1 MKKTIPSIL
10 LCAGLALTLSSCAT
24 SQNKLLETDS
34 SQLELRKIQ
43 SRSFDTGDAQKTLR
57 SVIATLQDLGFV
69 VDKSD
74 SNFGTVTATKL
85 SGYNL
90 TMTVTIRQVSPK
102 SVTVRANAQ
111 FNLKAI
117 SKPEPY
123 QNFFT
128 SLSKSMFL
136 DAHEVD

>member
-1 MKKTIPSIL
+1 MKKSPLSIL
-10 LCAGLALTLSSCAT
+10 FCAALALGFSSCAT
-24 SQNKLLETDS
+24 SQSKLLETDS
-34 SQLELRKIQ
+34 TQLETRKMQ
-43 SRSFDTGDAQKTLR
+43 TRSFETGDVQKTLR

-69 VDKSD
+69 IDKSD

-90 TMTVTIRQVSPK
+90 TMTVTIRQNSPK
-102 SVTVRANAQ
+102 TVTVRANAQ

-136 DAHEVD
+136 DAHEVE

>member
-1 MKKTIPSIL
+1 MKKNIGLISL
-10 LCAGLALTLSSCAT
+10 YAGICLSVCSCAT
-24 SQNKLLETDS
+24 SQNRLLETDS
-34 SQLELRKIQ
+34 TQLELRKIQ
-43 SRSFDTGDAQKTLR
+43 SRGFDTGDTQKTLR

-69 VDKSD
+69 IDKSD

-90 TMTVTIRQVSPK
+90 TMTVTIRQTSPK
-102 SVTVRANAQ
+102 SVVVRANAQ

-117 SKPEPY
+117 SKAEPY

-136 DAHEVD
+136 DAHEVE